1 MDELAVGSV
10 KSAGWVAVIA
20 KARRAAE
27 GHEDIS
33 CLAGEPP
40 GSPPRDLGPRG
51 KGGERPVS
59 QAELGISPAVWGK

>member
-10 KSAGWVAVIA
+10 KSSGWVVIVIS
-20 KARRAAE
+20 KARRAGG

-40 GSPPRDLGPRG
+40 ASSPRDLGLWD
-51 KGGERPVS
+51 KGGERPVTHT
-59 QAELGISPAVWGK
+59 ELGISPAL